1 MDGKTGLGGG
11 GSYDETETRSEEDER
26 WMETDK
32 LSGQD
37 DGGANEEMDT
47 ISLSEDI
54 ASTGRRTRSQL
65 KAEGVGSGPE
75 RLKEVTEIR
84 SEEELLSNGGQI
96 GERGRSGGG
105 SGGGRGRG

>member
-1 MDGKTGLGGG
+1 
-11 GSYDETETRSEEDER
+11 
-26 WMETDK
+26 METDE

-96 GERGRSGGG
+96 GERRQVNFLGERMGHE
-105 SGGGRGRG
+105 